1 MVGWRLLQVP
11 AEEAISHQPGRT
23 YQRLG
28 RRIRHSSYGSW
39 IHEQLAALQSGLEWE
54 ARAKPGAPLLPN
66 APRL

>member
-11 AEEAISHQPGRT
+11 AEEAISHQHGRT

-28 RRIRHSSYGSW
+28 RRITTFELWFVDPG
-39 IHEQLAALQSGLEWE
+39 QVTALQSGLEWE